1 MMFTWLFW
9 ISQQYF
15 ICHVRKKKVED
26 SKLIHHLVFLTLHK
40 SCQATSNHFS
50 LLGYFE
56 GRSTENIEN
65 FASNM
70 LKDYN
75 ISDLRVWDD
84 INRIVPFSND
94 TIKIP
99 PKLANLE
106 DFPLGNLVEDLHN
119 KWQIEPI
126 AAEHFPLWGYLI
138 IVMSV
143 IIILS
148 VLATYLLKCKFKI
161 LKNMP
166 CLVMRKPKIREGL
179 KTKPSVTEGDDNMVE
194 VATSLLTDRE
204 RPTTSNQF
212 IREKFVVL
220 DTK

>member
-1 MMFTWLFW
+1 
-9 ISQQYF
+9 
-15 ICHVRKKKVED
+15 
-26 SKLIHHLVFLTLHK
+26 
-40 SCQATSNHFS
+40 
-50 LLGYFE
+50 
-56 GRSTENIEN
+56 
-65 FASNM
+65 M
-70 LKDYN
+70 LKDYKF
-75 ISDLRVWDD
+75 SDFRVWDD

-106 DFPLGNLVEDLHN
+106 DFPLGNLVEDLQN

-126 AAEHFPLWGYLI
+126 ATEHFPLWGYLI

-143 IIILS
+143 IIILC

-179 KTKPSVTEGDDNMVE
+179 KTKPNMTAEEDGDNEVE
-194 VATSLLTDRE
+194 IATSLLTDIE
-204 RPTTSNQF
+204 RPTTSNR
-212 IREKFVVL
+212 IIKEKIVVL

>member
-1 MMFTWLFW
+1 M
-9 ISQQYF
+9 
-15 ICHVRKKKVED
+15 
-26 SKLIHHLVFLTLHK
+26 
-40 SCQATSNHFS
+40 
-50 LLGYFE
+50 
-56 GRSTENIEN
+56 
-65 FASNM
+65 
-70 LKDYN
+70 
-75 ISDLRVWDD
+75 
-84 INRIVPFSND
+84 
-94 TIKIP
+94 
-99 PKLANLE
+99 ANLE
-106 DFPLGNLVEDLHN
+106 DFSLGNLIEDLHN

-194 VATSLLTDRE
+194 VATSLLTDIE
-204 RPTTSNQF
+204 RPTTSNR
-212 IREKFVVL
+212 IIKEKFVVL
-220 DTK
+220 DTE

>member
-1 MMFTWLFW
+1 MSRNFAMYGYIKPLYQLHFICLMMFTWLFW
-9 ISQQYF
+9 ISQHLS
-15 ICHVRKKKVED
+15 CKKEESGRQQVD
-26 SKLIHHLVFLTLHK
+26 PPFGFLTLHK

-99 PKLANLE
+99 PKL
-106 DFPLGNLVEDLHN
+106 
-119 KWQIEPI
+119 
-126 AAEHFPLWGYLI
+126 
-138 IVMSV
+138 
-143 IIILS
+143 
-148 VLATYLLKCKFKI
+148 
-161 LKNMP
+161 
-166 CLVMRKPKIREGL
+166 
-179 KTKPSVTEGDDNMVE
+179 
-194 VATSLLTDRE
+194 
-204 RPTTSNQF
+204 PT
-212 IREKFVVL
+212 
-220 DTK
+220 